1 MESMIQILSNNNWS
15 GQAGTQTDKNTT
27 HNYIDG
33 FYENEFQQYRDK
45 PVRVLEIGIASGHS
59 LLLWDRYFS
68 NHTGIYGVDNYGGNI
83 VSTARETKN
92 IFITIDDAYAQRVVD
107 SLPKFDIIIDD
118 GPHTLESMVLCIDL
132 YLPKLNKGGVL
143 VIEDVQSMDWIPVL
157 NNTFDKI
164 KNETDQ
170 SDIIDLR
177 NTKGRYDDLM
187 FVVRRK

>member
-68 NHTGIYGVDNYGGNI
+68 NHNGIYGVDNYGGNI

-107 SLPKFDIIIDD
+107 SLPKFDINIDD

>member
-1 MESMIQILSNNNWS
+1 
-15 GQAGTQTDKNTT
+15 
-27 HNYIDG
+27 
-33 FYENEFQQYRDK
+33 
-45 PVRVLEIGIASGHS
+45 
-59 LLLWDRYFS
+59 
-68 NHTGIYGVDNYGGNI
+68 
-83 VSTARETKN
+83 
-92 IFITIDDAYAQRVVD
+92 VD

-157 NNTFDKI
+157 NKTFNKI

-187 FVVRRK
+187 FVIRRI

>member
-59 LLLWDRYFS
+59 LRLWDRYFS
-68 NHTGIYGVDNYGGNI
+68 NHNGIYGVDNYGGNI

>member
-187 FVVRRK
+187 FVIRRV